1 MWWGQKHREKEKR
14 NIHFHEFKWPLFLYY
29 IHINK
34 LSCSFVHSKSE
45 TIKSERDTKQKSNY
59 ICRFR
64 VFLWNNNNNNIL
76 EKKNLFEKKE
86 RKFMRKTS
94 EIKWK
99 QMNVWTNGMST
110 QKPLVNAYTFF
121 YFVWK
126 WKTHEIEYTN

>member
-34 LSCSFVHSKSE
+34 LSCCSFIPKVKRLRVSE
-45 TIKSERDTKQKSNY
+45 TPNKNPITFVDFVYFCETTTTTT
-59 ICRFR
+59 F
-64 VFLWNNNNNNIL
+64 W
-76 EKKNLFEKKE
+76 KKKFIWEKE
-86 RKFMRKTS
+86 RKFMGKTS
-94 EIKWK
+94 EIKCK

-110 QKPLVNAYTFF
+110 QKLLVNAYTFF

-126 WKTHEIEYTN
+126 WKTHEIECTN